1 MKLLDNFLAKVGVDK
16 ILHHVVGALICPLFT
31 FVFILQDAAFDWTA
45 VAVPVIGSAVV
56 LFLSILKEYAFD
68 DKADWMDVVWAM
80 AGCLWVFAA
89 VAVGVLF
96 NQWSMW

>member
-16 ILHHVVGALICPLFT
+16 ILHHVVGALICALFT

-68 DKADWMDVVWAM
+68 VVWAM